1 MESRH
6 DSNLWRVSSFP
17 LFFILFFLASFSF
30 SALFLLCPQM
40 TACVCVCGC
49 VFGCCRC
56 VGKYV
61 LSALVFACT
70 LVAPTTPPCPSN
82 PSQLLWHFSTLFSVI
97 VVGRDFHLVRQVLQL
112 VNLTLMPGLTIE
124 IFVWFS
130 PAHKHT
136 LSHTPIQ
143 CSLFSFAV
151 YFFVLRVFAFPFILL
166 LRLTCVLNYMV
177 YGLRQFQR
185 CVC

>member
-1 MESRH
+1 
-6 DSNLWRVSSFP
+6 
-17 LFFILFFLASFSF
+17 
-30 SALFLLCPQM
+30 M

-70 LVAPTTPPCPSN
+70 LVAPTTLPCPSN

-124 IFVWFS
+124 IFV
-130 PAHKHT
+130 
-136 LSHTPIQ
+136 
-143 CSLFSFAV
+143 
-151 YFFVLRVFAFPFILL
+151 
-166 LRLTCVLNYMV
+166 
-177 YGLRQFQR
+177 
-185 CVC
+185 

>member
-17 LFFILFFLASFSF
+17 LFFILFFFSEF
-30 SALFLLCPQM
+30 FLFCLVFVVPPNDCVR
-40 TACVCVCGC
+40 VCVC

-136 LSHTPIQ
+136 LSHTPVR

-151 YFFVLRVFAFPFILL
+151 YFLYYEYSLFLL
-166 LRLTCVLNYMV
+166 FCY
-177 YGLRQFQR
+177 
-185 CVC
+185 CA